1 MTSIVAGLFSLL
13 IAGADPQA
21 GIRIESAQLTLI
33 EQADIS
39 ASESGLLSNLQV
51 REGEMVEA
59 GAALAGIDDREAR
72 VVRDRAKTEW
82 DLARATAQNDV
93 TVRFSKLSA
102 AVAKAE
108 LLRAQESNEK
118 FPKSVSQTEI
128 DRLRLLADK
137 AELEIEQAELT
148 LNQAQLSLQVKQL
161 DVERASLALERRQLI
176 APFPGM
182 VVQWKKQRGEWV
194 EPGTPVMRLIRLDRL
209 RAEAFLSAKESSQ
222 NLVGRKVAF
231 VVPSDSTDPHPHE
244 GKLVFVSPEIDPVN
258 GQVRIWAE
266 IDNKELKLRPGQTAT
281 LIIAPA
287 P

>member
-108 LLRAQESNEK
+108 LLRAPGVERK
-118 FPKSVSQTEI
+118 VSQECVP
-128 DRLRLLADK
+128 DRDRPA
-137 AELEIEQAELT
+137 
-148 LNQAQLSLQVKQL
+148 
-161 DVERASLALERRQLI
+161 AS
-176 APFPGM
+176 PGG
-182 VVQWKKQRGEWV
+182 Q
-194 EPGTPVMRLIRLDRL
+194 
-209 RAEAFLSAKESSQ
+209 
-222 NLVGRKVAF
+222 GRTG
-231 VVPSDSTDPHPHE
+231 D
-244 GKLVFVSPEIDPVN
+244 
-258 GQVRIWAE
+258 
-266 IDNKELKLRPGQTAT
+266 
-281 LIIAPA
+281 
-287 P
+287 

>member
-93 TVRFSKLSA
+93 TVRFAKLSA

-108 LLRAQESNEK
+108 LARAQESNEK

-222 NLVGRKVAF
+222 NLVGRKVTF

-244 GKLVFVSPEIDPVN
+244 GELVFVSPEIDPVN

>member
-1 MTSIVAGLFSLL
+1 MTSLVAGLMALL
-13 IAGADPQA
+13 FAGADPQA
-21 GIRIESAQLTLI
+21 EIRIESAQLTLI

-39 ASESGLLSNLQV
+39 ASESGLLSSLQV

-59 GAALAGIDDREAR
+59 GAVLAGMDDREAR
-72 VVRDRAKTEW
+72 LLRERAVTELK
-82 DLARATAQNDV
+82 LARATAENDV
-93 TVRFSKLSA
+93 TVRFAKLAA

-137 AELEIEQAELT
+137 AELEIEQAEQA

-161 DVERASLALERRQLI
+161 DVERASLALERRQLT

-182 VVQWKKQRGEWV
+182 VVQSKKQRGEWV

-209 RAEAFLSAKESSQ
+209 RAEAFLSAKEMPQ
-222 NLVGRKVAF
+222 NLVGRKIALI
-231 VVPSDSTDPHPHE
+231 VPSESTPPEQHE
-244 GKLVFVSPEIDPVN
+244 GELVFVSPEIDPVN

-266 IDNKELKLRPGQTAT
+266 IDNKDLKLRPGQTAS